1 MNFELISPFV
11 RPEVRHIFHQYVIR
25 APEHRDALMKHLAQ
39 HGVGTKVYYPVPLH
53 LQPCFAYL
61 GYREGDY
68 PEAERAAR
76 ETLALP
82 VYPEL
87 TDEQQLYVVDTLRR
101 FDG

>member
-1 MNFELISPFV
+1 L
-11 RPEVRHIFHQYVIR
+11 
-25 APEHRDALMKHLAQ
+25 L
-39 HGVGTKVYYPVPLH
+39 
-53 LQPCFAYL
+53 PCFAYL
-61 GYREGDY
+61 GCREGDY

-76 ETLALP
+76 ETLAMP